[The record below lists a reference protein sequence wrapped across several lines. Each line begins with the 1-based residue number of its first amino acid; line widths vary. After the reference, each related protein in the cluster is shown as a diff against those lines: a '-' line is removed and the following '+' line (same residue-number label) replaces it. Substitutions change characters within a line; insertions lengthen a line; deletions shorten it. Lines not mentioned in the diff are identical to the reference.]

1 MNKPMHQPPRMM
13 QNVFVLLLL
22 AVFAVLSTLLVLMG
36 AQVYRSTVARAAATN
51 DKRII
56 SAVVRSAVWAQDG
69 GEILIE
75 EYPELDITTLCIVNN
90 YDGDR
95 YFKRLYCAPDEDGVR
110 YLWESFTSEDR
121 EFTGQNGETLCEL
134 DDFRPSLDG
143 SMLTVALRAPDGT
156 QKTIRLALRAGGAAE

>member
-69 GEILIE
+69 GEVRIRS
-75 EYPELDITTLCIVNN
+75 
-90 YDGDR
+90 YDGVDVLEIVDQFEEET
-95 YFKRLYCAPDEDGVR
+95 YIQRLFCNDGK
-110 YLWESFTSEDR
+110 LWESYTSAER
-121 EFTGQNGETLCEL
+121 EFDIESGDTLCDLEG
-134 DDFRPSLDG
+134 FKPSLVG
-143 SMLTVALRAPDGT
+143 HML
-156 QKTIRLALRAGGAAE
+156 TIRLTMPGGEESELEIYLRAGGADA

>member
-1 MNKPMHQPPRMM
+1 MKRNEHTPGMIQS
-13 QNVFVLLLL
+13 VFVLLLL
-22 AVFAVLSTLLVLMG
+22 AVFACLSTFLVTMG
-36 AQVYRSTVARAAATN
+36 AQLYRNTVDSSDTN
-51 DKRII
+51 NTSRIMT
-56 SAVVRSAVWAQDG
+56 AVVRSAVWAEDG

>member
-69 GEILIE
+69 GEVRIRS
-75 EYPELDITTLCIVNN
+75 
-90 YDGDR
+90 YDGVDVLEIVDQFEEET
-95 YFKRLYCAPDEDGVR
+95 YIQRLFCNDGK
-110 YLWESFTSEDR
+110 LWESYTSAER
-121 EFTGQNGETLCEL
+121 EFDIESGDTLCDLEG
-134 DDFRPSLDG
+134 FEPSLDG
-143 SMLTVALRAPDGT
+143 HML
-156 QKTIRLALRAGGAAE
+156 TIRLTMPGGEESELEIYLRAGGADA